1 MDMKKFETLSK
12 EEKKIFF
19 DKMTKEV
26 ESVLKGDVN
35 MYQLSKRTGIAYP
48 ILFRYRKNKNKVEN
62 MTISTFKKILD
73 VVE

>member
-1 MDMKKFETLSK
+1 MKKRRFSR

-19 DKMTKEV
+19 DDMIGEV
-26 ESVLKGDVN
+26 ESILKGDVN
-35 MYQLSKRTGIAYP
+35 IYQLSKKTGVAYP
-48 ILFRYRKNKNKVEN
+48 ILFRYRKNKNNFEN